1 MVLIWRGWV
10 LKTSDKKEK
19 VMAKILIIDDE
30 ENIRF
35 TFEDFFSDEGFE
47 VTTAEDYDEALKM
60 INVSGFD
67 LILTDIKLKGKSG
80 IDILKEVKI
89 RKLNCPVVMI
99 TAAPDLDTASDALRL
114 GAFDYVSKPVQL
126 DSLMRITKTAMKH
139 KALADE
145 KEKYRSNLEA
155 IFKSVKDSIITVDK
169 DMVIIEINEAAKKI
183 CHLSRDSVGKS
194 FKSVLTHCGG
204 RCVDAL
210 EETVKGKIPIE
221 IYHLECRHKLCPQ
234 QVVTVNTYPL
244 INNTKTFT
252 GAVLV
257 VRDETH
263 LADLE
268 REMKERQRLHNII
281 GKSEKMQTIYSY
293 IEDLAD
299 VQSTVLIT
307 GESGTG
313 KELVAEALHYKG
325 GRNHKPM
332 IKVNCSA
339 LSDNLLES
347 ELFGHIKGSFT
358 GAVKDR
364 IGRFKMADGGT
375 ILLDEIGDMPLTIQV
390 KLLRVLQEKTFE
402 RVGESTSIKVD
413 ARVVACTNQDLR
425 RKIEQAEFR
434 EDLYYRLNVVEIY
447 VPPLRE
453 RKEDIPFLIEHF
465 VKKFNKK
472 INKNILGI
480 STDVQKVFMDYS
492 WPGNVREMEH
502 ALEHAFILCHQKT
515 ITLKHLPPVFENF
528 LTTKTTLF
536 KNIGVDE
543 KQAIVQ
549 ALEKAAGNKTMA
561 AKLLGISRR
570 NIYRKIKDYKIE
582 LKNS

>member
-1 MVLIWRGWV
+1 
-10 LKTSDKKEK
+10 
-19 VMAKILIIDDE
+19 MAKVLIIDDE

-35 TFEDFFSDEGFE
+35 TFEDFFSDEGYE
-47 VTTAEDYDEALKM
+47 VATAEDYDDALKM
-60 INVSGFD
+60 IEVSDID
-67 LILTDIKLKGKSG
+67 LILADINLKGKSG
-80 IDILKEVKI
+80 IDILKEVKT
-89 RKLNCPVVMI
+89 RKLNCPVIMI

-126 DSLMRITKTAMKH
+126 DSLMRIIKTAMKH
-139 KALADE
+139 KTLADE

-169 DMVIIEINEAAKKI
+169 DMIIIEINEAAKKI
-183 CHLSRDSVGKS
+183 CHLSRDSVGKP
-194 FKSVLTHCGG
+194 FKSLLTHCNG

-210 EETVKGKIPIE
+210 EETVKGKAPIE
-221 IYHLECRHKLCPQ
+221 IYHLECRHSFCPQ

-244 INNTKTFT
+244 INKAKVFT

-313 KELVAEALHYKG
+313 KELVADALHYKG
-325 GRNHKPM
+325 GRNHKSLV
-332 IKVNCSA
+332 KVNCSA

-358 GAVKDR
+358 GAVKNR
-364 IGRFKMADGGT
+364 VGRFKVADGGT
-375 ILLDEIGDMPLTIQV
+375 ILLDEIGDMPLRIQV

-413 ARVVACTNQDLR
+413 VRVVACTNQDLR
-425 RKIEQAEFR
+425 EKIAKGEFR
-434 EDLYYRLNVVEIY
+434 EDLYYRLNVVEIC

-453 RKEDIPFLIEHF
+453 RKEDIPSLIGYF

-472 INKNILGI
+472 INKNILSI
-480 STDVQKVFMDYS
+480 SSDVQKVFMDYS
-492 WPGNVREMEH
+492 WPGNVRELEH

-528 LTTKTTLF
+528 STAKAHFF
-536 KNIGVDE
+536 KNMGVDE
-543 KQAIVQ
+543 KQVIVQ
-549 ALEKAAGNKTMA
+549 ALEKSAGNKTMA
-561 AKLLGISRR
+561 ARLLGISRR
-570 NIYRKIKDYKIE
+570 NIYRKIKDFKIE
-582 LKNS
+582 MKNR

>member
-1 MVLIWRGWV
+1 
-10 LKTSDKKEK
+10 
-19 VMAKILIIDDE
+19 MAKVLIIDDE

-35 TFEDFFSDEGFE
+35 TFEDFFSDEGYE
-47 VTTAEDYDEALKM
+47 VATAEDYDDALKM
-60 INVSGFD
+60 IEVSDID
-67 LILTDIKLKGKSG
+67 LILADINLKGKSG
-80 IDILKEVKI
+80 IDILKEVKT
-89 RKLNCPVVMI
+89 RKLNCPVIMI

-126 DSLMRITKTAMKH
+126 DSLMRIIKTAMKH
-139 KALADE
+139 KTLADE

-169 DMVIIEINEAAKKI
+169 DMIIIEINEAAKKI
-183 CHLSRDSVGKS
+183 CHLSRDSVGKP
-194 FKSVLTHCGG
+194 FKSLLTHCNG

-210 EETVKGKIPIE
+210 EETVKGKAPIE
-221 IYHLECRHKLCPQ
+221 IYHLECRHSFCPQ

-244 INNTKTFT
+244 INKAKVFT

-313 KELVAEALHYKG
+313 KELVADALHYKG
-325 GRNHKPM
+325 VRNHKSLV
-332 IKVNCSA
+332 KVNCSA

-358 GAVKDR
+358 GAVKNR
-364 IGRFKMADGGT
+364 VGRFKVADGGT
-375 ILLDEIGDMPLTIQV
+375 ILLDEIGDMPLRIQV

-413 ARVVACTNQDLR
+413 VRVVACTNQDLR
-425 RKIEQAEFR
+425 EKIAKGEFR
-434 EDLYYRLNVVEIY
+434 EDLYYRLNVVEIC

-453 RKEDIPFLIEHF
+453 RKEDIPSLIGYF

-472 INKNILGI
+472 INKNILSI
-480 STDVQKVFMDYS
+480 SSDVQKVFMDYS
-492 WPGNVREMEH
+492 WPGNVRELEH

-528 LTTKTTLF
+528 SAAKTHFL
-536 KNIGVDE
+536 KNMGVDE
-543 KQAIVQ
+543 KQVIVQ
-549 ALEKAAGNKTMA
+549 ALEKSAGNKTMA
-561 AKLLGISRR
+561 ARLLGISRR
-570 NIYRKIKDYKIE
+570 NIYRKIKDFKIE
-582 LKNS
+582 MKNR

>member
-1 MVLIWRGWV
+1 
-10 LKTSDKKEK
+10 
-19 VMAKILIIDDE
+19 MAKVLIIDDE

-35 TFEDFFSDEGFE
+35 TFEDFFSDEGYE
-47 VTTAEDYDEALKM
+47 VATAEDYDDALKM
-60 INVSGFD
+60 IEVSDID
-67 LILTDIKLKGKSG
+67 LILADINLKGKSG
-80 IDILKEVKI
+80 IDILKEVKT
-89 RKLNCPVVMI
+89 RKLNCPVIMI

-126 DSLMRITKTAMKH
+126 DSLMRITKAAMKH
-139 KALADE
+139 KALVDE

-169 DMVIIEINEAAKKI
+169 DMIIIEINEAAKKI
-183 CHLSRDSVGKS
+183 CHLSRDSVGKP
-194 FKSVLTHCGG
+194 FKSLLTHCNG

-210 EETVKGKIPIE
+210 EETVKGKAPIE
-221 IYHLECRHKLCPQ
+221 IYHLECRHSFCPQ

-244 INNTKTFT
+244 INKAKVFT

-313 KELVAEALHYKG
+313 KELVADALHYKG
-325 GRNHKPM
+325 GRNHKSLV
-332 IKVNCSA
+332 KVNCSA

-358 GAVKDR
+358 GAVKNR
-364 IGRFKMADGGT
+364 VGRFKVADGGT
-375 ILLDEIGDMPLTIQV
+375 ILLDEIGDMPLRIQV

-413 ARVVACTNQDLR
+413 VRVVACTNQDLR
-425 RKIEQAEFR
+425 EKIEKGEFR
-434 EDLYYRLNVVEIY
+434 EDLYYRLNVVEIC

-453 RKEDIPFLIEHF
+453 RKEDIPSLIGYF
-465 VKKFNKK
+465 VKKFNEY
-472 INKNILGI
+472 IFGRAESVYGL
-480 STDVQKVFMDYS
+480 
-492 WPGNVREMEH
+492 
-502 ALEHAFILCHQKT
+502 
-515 ITLKHLPPVFENF
+515 F
-528 LTTKTTLF
+528 L
-536 KNIGVDE
+536 
-543 KQAIVQ
+543 AW
-549 ALEKAAGNKTMA
+549 
-561 AKLLGISRR
+561 
-570 NIYRKIKDYKIE
+570 
-582 LKNS
+582 

>member
-1 MVLIWRGWV
+1 
-10 LKTSDKKEK
+10 
-19 VMAKILIIDDE
+19 MAKILIIDDE
-30 ENIRF
+30 ESIRF
-35 TFEDFFSDEGFE
+35 TLEDFFSDEGYE
-47 VTTAEDYDEALKM
+47 VGIAENYDEAMEIIDL
-60 INVSGFD
+60 SDFD
-67 LILTDIKLKGKSG
+67 LILADINLKGKSG
-80 IDILKEVKI
+80 IDILEKVKI
-89 RKLNCPVVMI
+89 KKLSCPVVMI
-99 TAAPDLDTASDALRL
+99 TAAPDLDTVSDALRL
-114 GAFDYVSKPVQL
+114 GAYDYVSKPVQL
-126 DSLMRITKTAMKH
+126 DLLLHITKTAMKH
-139 KALADE
+139 KELADE

-169 DMVIIEINEAAKKI
+169 DMVVTEINEAAKSI
-183 CHLSRDSVGKS
+183 CHLTRNSIGKPFES
-194 FKSVLTHCGG
+194 LLMHCGG
-204 RCVDAL
+204 RCVDAFA
-210 EETVKGKIPIE
+210 ETVKGKKPIE
-221 IYHLECRHKLCPQ
+221 IYHLECRHESCPQ

-244 INNTKTFT
+244 INNQGTFT

-257 VRDETH
+257 AKDETH

-325 GRNHKPM
+325 GRNHKSLV
-332 IKVNCSA
+332 KVNCSA

-364 IGRFKMADGGT
+364 IGRFQMADGGT
-375 ILLDEIGDMPLTIQV
+375 ILLDEIGDMPPKIQV

-413 ARVVACTNQDLR
+413 VRVVACTNQNLR
-425 RKIEQAEFR
+425 EKIERGEFR
-434 EDLYYRLNVVEIY
+434 EDLYYRLNVVEIC

-453 RKEDIPFLIEHF
+453 RYDDIPYLIDHF
-465 VKKFNKK
+465 VKKFNKS
-472 INKNILGI
+472 INKDILDL
-480 STDVQKVFMDYS
+480 TVDVRKVFMDYS
-492 WPGNVREMEH
+492 WPGNVRELEH

-515 ITLKHLPPVFENF
+515 ITMKHLPPVFESF
-528 LTTKTTLF
+528 FVTKVTPC
-536 KNIGVDE
+536 NNVGVDE
-543 KQAIVQ
+543 KRAIVQ

-561 AKLLGISRR
+561 ARLLGISRR
-570 NIYRKIKDYKIE
+570 NIYRKIKYYNIE
-582 LKNS
+582 MRSM

>member
-1 MVLIWRGWV
+1 
-10 LKTSDKKEK
+10 
-19 VMAKILIIDDE
+19 
-30 ENIRF
+30 
-35 TFEDFFSDEGFE
+35 
-47 VTTAEDYDEALKM
+47 
-60 INVSGFD
+60 
-67 LILTDIKLKGKSG
+67 
-80 IDILKEVKI
+80 
-89 RKLNCPVVMI
+89 
-99 TAAPDLDTASDALRL
+99 
-114 GAFDYVSKPVQL
+114 
-126 DSLMRITKTAMKH
+126 
-139 KALADE
+139 
-145 KEKYRSNLEA
+145 
-155 IFKSVKDSIITVDK
+155 
-169 DMVIIEINEAAKKI
+169 
-183 CHLSRDSVGKS
+183 
-194 FKSVLTHCGG
+194 
-204 RCVDAL
+204 
-210 EETVKGKIPIE
+210 
-221 IYHLECRHKLCPQ
+221 
-234 QVVTVNTYPL
+234 
-244 INNTKTFT
+244 
-252 GAVLV
+252 
-257 VRDETH
+257 
-263 LADLE
+263 
-268 REMKERQRLHNII
+268 
-281 GKSEKMQTIYSY
+281 
-293 IEDLAD
+293 
-299 VQSTVLIT
+299 
-307 GESGTG
+307 
-313 KELVAEALHYKG
+313 
-325 GRNHKPM
+325 
-332 IKVNCSA
+332 
-339 LSDNLLES
+339 
-347 ELFGHIKGSFT
+347 
-358 GAVKDR
+358 
-364 IGRFKMADGGT
+364 MADGGT

>member
-1 MVLIWRGWV
+1 MTR
-10 LKTSDKKEK
+10 
-19 VMAKILIIDDE
+19 ILIIDDE

-35 TFEDFFSDEGFE
+35 TLEDFFSDEGYE
-47 VTTAEDYDEALKM
+47 VVTAGGYDEALAM
-60 INVSGFD
+60 IDKSDFD
-67 LILTDIKLKGKSG
+67 LIFADINLKGKTG
-80 IDILKEVKI
+80 IDILREIKV

-99 TAAPDLDTASDALRL
+99 TAAPDFDTASDALRL

-126 DSLMRITKTAMKH
+126 DALMHITKTALKH
-139 KALADE
+139 KVLTDE

-169 DMVIIEINEAAKKI
+169 DLFVIEINEAAKDI
-183 CHLSRDSVGKS
+183 CYLSRDSIGKS
-194 FKSVLTHCGG
+194 FKSLLTHCNGK
-204 RCVDAL
+204 CAHAL
-210 EETVKGKIPIE
+210 EETVKGKNPVE
-221 IYHLECRHKLCPQ
+221 IYHFECRHKSCPQ
-234 QVVTVNTYPL
+234 QVVTATTYPL
-244 INNTKTFT
+244 INNKGIFT

-325 GRNHKPM
+325 ERNHKPLV
-332 IKVNCSA
+332 KVNCSA

-358 GAVKDR
+358 GALKDR

-375 ILLDEIGDMPLTIQV
+375 ILLDEIGDISPKIQV
-390 KLLRVLQEKTFE
+390 KLLRVLQETTFE
-402 RVGESTSIKVD
+402 RVGESTPTKVNV
-413 ARVVACTNQDLR
+413 RVVACTNQDLR
-425 RKIEQAEFR
+425 EKIELGEFR
-434 EDLYYRLNVVEIY
+434 EDLYYRLNVIEIKM
-447 VPPLRE
+447 PPLRD
-453 RKEDIPFLIEHF
+453 RKEDIPFLIDHF
-465 VKKFNKK
+465 INKFNKK
-472 INKNILGI
+472 INRNIAGI
-480 STDVQKVFMDYS
+480 STDVQKMFMNYS
-492 WPGNVREMEH
+492 WPGNIRELEH

-515 ITLKHLPPVFENF
+515 ISLKHLPPAFEKF
-528 LTTKTTLF
+528 LVTREAHS
-536 KNIGVDE
+536 NNMGVNE
-543 KQAIVQ
+543 KQAISQ
-549 ALEKAAGNKTMA
+549 ALEKTAGNKTMA
-561 AKLLGISRR
+561 ARLLGISRR
-570 NIYRKIKDYKIE
+570 SIYRKIKDYEIKMQ
-582 LKNS
+582 NM

>member
-1 MVLIWRGWV
+1 
-10 LKTSDKKEK
+10 
-19 VMAKILIIDDE
+19 MAKVLIIDDE

-35 TFEDFFSDEGFE
+35 TFEDFFSDEGYE
-47 VTTAEDYDEALKM
+47 VATAEDYDDALKM
-60 INVSGFD
+60 IEVSDID
-67 LILTDIKLKGKSG
+67 LILADINLKGKSG
-80 IDILKEVKI
+80 IDILKEVKT
-89 RKLNCPVVMI
+89 RKLNCPVIMI

-126 DSLMRITKTAMKH
+126 DSLMRIIKTAMKH
-139 KALADE
+139 KTLADE

-169 DMVIIEINEAAKKI
+169 DMIIIEINEAAKKI
-183 CHLSRDSVGKS
+183 CHLSRDSVGKP
-194 FKSVLTHCGG
+194 FKSLLTHCNG

-210 EETVKGKIPIE
+210 EETVKGKAPIE
-221 IYHLECRHKLCPQ
+221 IYHLECRHSFCPQ

-244 INNTKTFT
+244 INKAKVFT

-313 KELVAEALHYKG
+313 KELVADALHYKG
-325 GRNHKPM
+325 GRNHKSLV
-332 IKVNCSA
+332 KVNCSA

-358 GAVKDR
+358 GAVKNR
-364 IGRFKMADGGT
+364 VGRFKVADGGT
-375 ILLDEIGDMPLTIQV
+375 ILLDEIGDMPLRIQV

-413 ARVVACTNQDLR
+413 VRVVACTNQDLR
-425 RKIEQAEFR
+425 EKIAKGEFR
-434 EDLYYRLNVVEIY
+434 EDLYYRLNVVEIC

-453 RKEDIPFLIEHF
+453 RKEDIPSLIGYF

-472 INKNILGI
+472 INKNILSI
-480 STDVQKVFMDYS
+480 SSDVQKVFMDYS
-492 WPGNVREMEH
+492 WPGNVRELEH

-528 LTTKTTLF
+528 TTAKAHFF
-536 KNIGVDE
+536 KNMGVDE
-543 KQAIVQ
+543 KQMIVQ
-549 ALEKAAGNKTMA
+549 ALEKTAGNKTMA
-561 AKLLGISRR
+561 ARLLGISRR

-582 LKNS
+582 MKSM

>member
-1 MVLIWRGWV
+1 
-10 LKTSDKKEK
+10 
-19 VMAKILIIDDE
+19 MAKILIIDDE
-30 ENIRF
+30 ESIRF
-35 TFEDFFSDEGFE
+35 TLEEFFSDEGYE
-47 VTTAEDYDEALKM
+47 IATAEYFDEALK
-60 INVSGFD
+60 IIDVSDFD
-67 LILTDIKLKGKSG
+67 LILADINLKGKSG
-80 IDILKEVKI
+80 IDILEKVKI

-99 TAAPDLDTASDALRL
+99 TAAPDFDTVSDALRL
-114 GAFDYVSKPVQL
+114 GAYDYVSKPIQL
-126 DSLMRITKTAMKH
+126 DLLLHITKTAIKH

-155 IFKSVKDSIITVDK
+155 IFKSVKDSIITVDE
-169 DMVIIEINEAAKKI
+169 DMVIIEINEAAKSI
-183 CHLSRDSVGKS
+183 CHLSRNSIKKPFES
-194 FKSVLTHCGG
+194 LLTHCGG
-204 RCVDAL
+204 RCMDAL
-210 EETVKGKIPIE
+210 AETVKGKKPIE
-221 IYHLECRHKLCPQ
+221 IYHLECRHESCPQ
-234 QVVTVNTYPL
+234 QVVTVNSYPL
-244 INNTKTFT
+244 INNQGTFT

-263 LADLE
+263 LAGLE

-313 KELVAEALHYKG
+313 KELIAEALHFKG

-332 IKVNCSA
+332 VKVNCSA

-364 IGRFKMADGGT
+364 IGRFQMADGGT
-375 ILLDEIGDMPLTIQV
+375 ILLDEIGDMPPKIQV
-390 KLLRVLQEKTFE
+390 KLLRVLQEKAFE

-413 ARVVACTNQDLR
+413 VRVVACTNQDLR
-425 RKIEQAEFR
+425 EKIEQGEFR

-447 VPPLRE
+447 VSPLRE
-453 RKEDIPFLIEHF
+453 RTEDIPVLIDHF
-465 VKKFNKK
+465 VKKFNES
-472 INKNILGI
+472 INKNISGI

-492 WPGNVREMEH
+492 WPGNVRELEH

-515 ITLKHLPPVFENF
+515 ITIKHLPHVFENF
-528 LTTKTTLF
+528 FVTKTNLYD
-536 KNIGVDE
+536 NVGVDE
-543 KQAIVQ
+543 KRAIVQ

-570 NIYRKIKDYKIE
+570 NIYRKITDYKIE
-582 LKNS
+582 NKNR

>member
-1 MVLIWRGWV
+1 
-10 LKTSDKKEK
+10 
-19 VMAKILIIDDE
+19 MAKILIIDDE

-35 TFEDFFSDEGFE
+35 LLKDFFSDEGYE
-47 VTTAEDYDEALKM
+47 VATARDYDDALKM
-60 INVSGFD
+60 IDESDFD
-67 LILTDIKLKGKSG
+67 LILADINLNGKSG

-89 RKLNCPVVMI
+89 RNLNCQVVMI
-99 TAAPDLDTASDALRL
+99 TAAPAFDTASEALRL
-114 GAFDYVSKPVQL
+114 GAFDYVSKPFNL
-126 DSLMRITKTAMKH
+126 DSLIHITKTAMKH

-169 DMVIIEINEAAKKI
+169 DMSIIEINEAAKNI
-183 CHLSRDSVGKS
+183 CHLSRDSVGKP
-194 FKSVLTHCGG
+194 FKSLLTHCDG
-204 RCVDAL
+204 RCIDAL
-210 EETVKGKIPIE
+210 AETVKGKTPIE
-221 IYHLECRHKLCPQ
+221 IYHLECRHKLFPQ

-244 INNTKTFT
+244 INNTGTFT

-268 REMKERQRLHNII
+268 REMRERQRLHNII

-299 VQSTVLIT
+299 VQSTVLVT

-325 GRNHKPM
+325 GRNHKSL

-358 GAVKDR
+358 GAIKDR

-375 ILLDEIGDMPLTIQV
+375 ILLDEIGDMPPKIQV

-413 ARVVACTNQDLR
+413 VRVVACTNQDLR
-425 RKIEQAEFR
+425 EKIEQGEFR
-434 EDLYYRLNVVEIY
+434 EDLYYRLNVVEIRI
-447 VPPLRE
+447 PPLRE
-453 RKEDIPFLIEHF
+453 RKEDVPCLIDHF
-465 VKKFNKK
+465 VKKFKKK

-480 STDVQKVFMDYS
+480 STDVQKLFMDYS
-492 WPGNVREMEH
+492 WPGNVRELEH

-528 LTTKTTLF
+528 FATKTNLF
-536 KNIGVDE
+536 KNMGVDE
-543 KQAIVQ
+543 KRVIVQ

-561 AKLLGISRR
+561 ARLLGISRR
-570 NIYRKIKDYKIE
+570 NIYRKIKNYKIE
-582 LKNS
+582 VRNR

>member
-1 MVLIWRGWV
+1 
-10 LKTSDKKEK
+10 
-19 VMAKILIIDDE
+19 MAKVLIIDDE

-35 TFEDFFSDEGFE
+35 TFEDFFSDEGYE
-47 VTTAEDYDEALKM
+47 VATAEDYDDALKM
-60 INVSGFD
+60 IEVSDID
-67 LILTDIKLKGKSG
+67 LILADINLKGKSG
-80 IDILKEVKI
+80 IDILKEVKT
-89 RKLNCPVVMI
+89 RKLNCPVIMI

-126 DSLMRITKTAMKH
+126 DSLMRIIKTAMKH
-139 KALADE
+139 KTLTDE

-169 DMVIIEINEAAKKI
+169 DMIIIEINEAAKKI
-183 CHLSRDSVGKS
+183 CHLSRDSVGKP
-194 FKSVLTHCGG
+194 FKSLLTHCNG

-210 EETVKGKIPIE
+210 EETVKGKAPIE
-221 IYHLECRHKLCPQ
+221 IYHLECRHSFCPQ

-244 INNTKTFT
+244 INKAKVFT

-313 KELVAEALHYKG
+313 KELVADALHYKG
-325 GRNHKPM
+325 GRNHKSLV
-332 IKVNCSA
+332 KVNCSA

-358 GAVKDR
+358 GAVKNR
-364 IGRFKMADGGT
+364 VGRFKVADGGT
-375 ILLDEIGDMPLTIQV
+375 ILLDEIGDMPLRIQV

-413 ARVVACTNQDLR
+413 VRVVACTNQDLR
-425 RKIEQAEFR
+425 EKIEKGEFR
-434 EDLYYRLNVVEIY
+434 EDLYYRLNVVEIC

-453 RKEDIPFLIEHF
+453 RKEDIPSLIGYF

-472 INKNILGI
+472 INKNILSI
-480 STDVQKVFMDYS
+480 SSDVQKVFMDYS
-492 WPGNVREMEH
+492 WPGNVRELEH

-528 LTTKTTLF
+528 STAKAHFF
-536 KNIGVDE
+536 KNMGVDE
-543 KQAIVQ
+543 KQVIVQ
-549 ALEKAAGNKTMA
+549 ALEKSAGNKTMA
-561 AKLLGISRR
+561 ARLLGISRR
-570 NIYRKIKDYKIE
+570 NIYRKIKDFKIE
-582 LKNS
+582 MKNR

>member
-1 MVLIWRGWV
+1 
-10 LKTSDKKEK
+10 
-19 VMAKILIIDDE
+19 MAKILIIDDE

-35 TFEDFFSDEGFE
+35 TLEEFFSDEGFE
-47 VTTAEDYDEALKM
+47 VATAEDYDNALKLTDD
-60 INVSGFD
+60 SDFD
-67 LILTDIKLKGKSG
+67 LILADINLNGKSG
-80 IDILKEVKI
+80 IDILKEVKAK
-89 RKLNCPVVMI
+89 KLNCPVVMI

-114 GAFDYVSKPVQL
+114 GAFDYISKPVQL
-126 DSLMRITKTAMKH
+126 DLLMHITKTAMKH

-169 DMVIIEINEAAKKI
+169 DMNIIELNEAAKNI

-194 FKSVLTHCGG
+194 FKSLLVNCEGK
-204 RCVDAL
+204 CIDAL
-210 EETVKGKIPIE
+210 AETVNGKEPIE
-221 IYHLECRHKLCPQ
+221 IYHLECRHKSCTQ

-244 INNTKTFT
+244 INNKGTFT
-252 GAVLV
+252 GAVMV
-257 VRDETH
+257 VRDETQ

-313 KELVAEALHYKG
+313 KELIAEALHYKG
-325 GRNHKPM
+325 GRNHKSLV
-332 IKVNCSA
+332 KVNCSA
-339 LSDNLLES
+339 LSDSLLES

-375 ILLDEIGDMPLTIQV
+375 ILLDEIGDMPPKIQV

-402 RVGESTSIKVD
+402 RVGESTPIKVD
-413 ARVVACTNQDLR
+413 VRVVACTNQVLR
-425 RKIEQAEFR
+425 EKIEQGEFR

-447 VPPLRE
+447 VPPLRD
-453 RKEDIPFLIEHF
+453 RKEDIPCLIDHF
-465 VKKFNKK
+465 VNKFNKK
-472 INKNILGI
+472 INKNILDI

-515 ITLKHLPPVFENF
+515 ITLKHLPPVFASFFAEN
-528 LTTKTTLF
+528 TNLF
-536 KNIGVDE
+536 NKMGVDE
-543 KQAIVQ
+543 KRVIVQ

-561 AKLLGISRR
+561 AKLLGIGRR
-570 NIYRKIKDYKIE
+570 SIYRKIKDYKIE
-582 LKNS
+582 TGNG